1 MAHDDHALDQ
11 LRLDRTRSLLPRRP
25 RWRVPVAILVIL
37 LVAAVGGRRFA
48 RTRPIAVKTLVVRE
62 IAGDDRSVLNASG
75 YVTARREATVS
86 SKVTGKV
93 IELAIEEGMRVT
105 AGQVLAKLDASNVE
119 ASLALAQ
126 AQVDAATAGLEE
138 TRARIDQAE
147 RELRRVKSLAELGVT
162 TRADYDNADAEVKS
176 LQARI
181 GRQQKEAEVARREVA
196 VWQQQLDDT
205 IIRAPFAGVVTAK
218 NAQPGE
224 MISPMS
230 AGGGFTRT
238 GIGTIVDMDSLE
250 IEVDVNES
258 FINRVQ
264 TGQAVEATLDA
275 YPEVHFPCKVA
286 AIIPS
291 ADRQKATVK
300 VRVAFDKLD
309 PRILPDMG
317 VKVSFRA
324 AADATAKRGFSVPA
338 KAIRQLDGR
347 AAVLVVVA
355 GRIEARPITADA
367 QRGEDAFI
375 TQGLKAGDKVVV
387 DGPEGLAAGALVEEA
402 HR

>member
-1 MAHDDHALDQ
+1 VLILFLAGLGARHYAN
-11 LRLDRTRSLLPRRP
+11 SRP
-25 RWRVPVAILVIL
+25 L
-37 LVAAVGGRRFA
+37 AVR
-48 RTRPIAVKTLVVRE
+48 TLVVRE

-86 SKVTGKV
+86 SKITGKV
-93 IELAIEEGMRVT
+93 MEVLIEEGMRV
-105 AGQVLAKLDASNVE
+105 ASGQVLARLDDSNVQ

-126 AQVDAATAGLEE
+126 AQVEAASAGLEE
-138 TRARIDQAE
+138 TRARVDQAE
-147 RELRRVKSLAELGVT
+147 RELRRVDSLTEVGVA
-162 TRADYDNADAEVKS
+162 TRADLDNANAEVKS
-176 LQARI
+176 LRARL
-181 GRQQKEAEVARREVA
+181 GRQAKEAEVARREA
-196 VWQQQLDDT
+196 EVWLQQREDT
-205 IIRAPFAGVVTAK
+205 VIRAPFAGVVTAK

-238 GIGTIVDMDSLE
+238 GIGTLVDMDSLE

-264 TGQAVEATLDA
+264 TGQVVEATLDA
-275 YPEVHFPCKVA
+275 YAEVHFPCKVI

-300 VRVAFDKLD
+300 VRVGFDKLD

-324 AADATAKRGFSVPA
+324 PADTSAKRGFNIPA
-338 KAIRQLDGR
+338 KAVRQQEGR
-347 AAVLVVVA
+347 AFVLVLVN
-355 GRIEARPITADA
+355 GRAEARTITADA
-367 QRGEDAFI
+367 QRGEDAFVVE
-375 TQGLKAGDKVVV
+375 GLTAGDKVIV
-387 DGPEGLAAGALVEEA
+387 DGPEALAAGALVVEG